1 MYVGLR
7 CVTGNCVV
15 GAAPDFGNDYS
26 RRFASTVD
34 PLNIQNIWTTGTPG
48 GAPGGPFG
56 KEMVIIIT
64 SDRGSERRIR
74 QAAREAGYSDLN
86 INTVVLPVEFATLG
100 LDYGKDEMGMVHRLA
115 EWDDTYMNTPLL
127 RAFRVTIASSVFDP
141 FPTPPLSSRGG
152 RNISEKVSFGG
163 AVAGLRMAILTKYD
177 GYTATEYTTDRRV
190 PEGWDSLVLD
200 ANGVFNGYD
209 VLADN
214 HDAFYLGIPDVA
226 GGKPADKGNTF
237 SLGNSPDD
245 FIIVYGVNHTKAG
258 STTYSSIPI

>member
-48 GAPGGPFG
+48 GAPGDPFG

-74 QAAREAGYSDLN
+74 QAAREAGYSDLI
-86 INTVVLPVEFATLG
+86 INTGVLPVEFATLG
-100 LDYGKDEMGMVHRLA
+100 LDYGKDEMGMVHRLT
-115 EWDDTYMNTPLL
+115 EWDDTYMNTPPL
-127 RAFRVTIASSVFDP
+127 RAFRVAIVSSVVDP
-141 FPTPPLSSRGG
+141 FPIPPLSSRGG
-152 RNISEKVSFGG
+152 KNISEKVSIGG
-163 AVAGLRMAILTKYD
+163 AVAELRMAILTKYD

-190 PEGWDSLVLD
+190 PEVRFICVYPTWQAESLQIRGILFPSATARMISLLCTAGITQKRVLPPT
-200 ANGVFNGYD
+200 
-209 VLADN
+209 VLSPPIDTPCSTA
-214 HDAFYLGIPDVA
+214 VA
-226 GGKPADKGNTF
+226 VSVWT
-237 SLGNSPDD
+237 
-245 FIIVYGVNHTKAG
+245 G
-258 STTYSSIPI
+258 SRA